1 MIVIFDKE
9 YLKDLYSNGKCADK
23 KHRFQPE
30 IVSRYIRC
38 INLLIASSAKE
49 DLYKIN
55 SLHFEALSGDM
66 EGIYSI
72 RVNLQY
78 RIEFT
83 ITENEGQQTITI
95 CNILELSNHYK

>member
-55 SLHFEALSGDM
+55 SLHFESLSGDM